1 MTNLPSDGVTPG
13 KMLVVAG
20 PTAVGKSSFGLEV
33 ARRFGGEIV
42 SADSRQVFTG
52 LDIGTAKASIA
63 EQRAIPH
70 HLVDIIEP
78 DEDFGL
84 APFLDLV
91 GDVVAGIQ
99 SRNKLPVV
107 VGGSS
112 QYVFALIEGW
122 SPPRVP
128 PNAELR
134 AALELRVQADG
145 PDALHAELAAADP
158 EAAAKIDPRN
168 VRRVIRALEVRQSE
182 VSQSEKRQ
190 AATTEREATV
200 APRYTGALNKDTLAI
215 GLTLPRKFLYERID
229 QRVDQMIEAGW
240 LNEVEG
246 LSQRGYGPEL
256 TAMSS
261 IGYQELTEHLSGNL
275 DLADAVQRI
284 KNRTHKFA
292 RGQYVWLRRAKWL
305 EWFEADEPGLASAI
319 DRVGEWVAIP

>member
-1 MTNLPSDGVTPG
+1 MTTLPPYDGTPPG

-20 PTAVGKSSFGLEV
+20 PTAVGKSSFGLEA
-33 ARRFGGEIV
+33 ARRFDGEIV
-42 SADSRQVFTG
+42 SVDSRQVYTG
-52 LDIGTAKASIA
+52 LDIGTAKPSLA
-63 EQRAIPH
+63 ERQAVPH
-70 HLVDIIEP
+70 HLVDIIDP

-91 GDVVAGIQ
+91 GDVVSGIQ
-99 SRNKLPVV
+99 SRSKLPVV

-134 AALELRVQADG
+134 AELEQRAQADG
-145 PDALHAELAAADP
+145 PAALHVKLAAIDP
-158 EAAAKIDPRN
+158 ETAAKIDPRN
-168 VRRVIRALEVRQSE
+168 IRRVIRALEVRQSAKE
-182 VSQSEKRQ
+182 GESDEAKAEEALTSEAPLR
-190 AATTEREATV
+190 REPV
-200 APRYTGALNKDTLAI
+200 AKNILSI
-215 GLTLPRKFLYERID
+215 GLTLPREELYGRID
-229 QRVDQMIEAGW
+229 KRVDQMIKAGW
-240 LNEVEG
+240 LNEVER

-275 DLADAVQRI
+275 GLADAVQRI

-292 RGQYVWLRRAKWL
+292 RSQYVWLRRAKWL
-305 EWFEADEPGLASAI
+305 EWFEADEPGLASAV
-319 DRVGEWVAIP
+319 DRVGEWIGIP

>member
-1 MTNLPSDGVTPG
+1 MTTLPTDDAPPG
-13 KMLVVAG
+13 KLLVVAG
-20 PTAVGKSSFGLEV
+20 PTAVGKSSFGMEA
-33 ARRFGGEIV
+33 ARQFGGEIV
-42 SADSRQVFTG
+42 SADSRQVYTG
-52 LDIGTAKASIA
+52 LDIGTAKASRA
-63 EQRAIPH
+63 ERQTVPH
-70 HLVDIIEP
+70 HLVDIIDP

-91 GDVVAGIQ
+91 GDVITDIE
-99 SRNKLPVV
+99 SRNNLPVL

-134 AALELRVQADG
+134 AALEQLAETDG
-145 PDALHAELAAADP
+145 PAALHAELAAVDP
-158 EAAAKIDPRN
+158 EAAEKIDLRN
-168 VRRVIRALEVRQSE
+168 VRRVIRALEVRQ
-182 VSQSEKRQ
+182 
-190 AATTEREATV
+190 ATTEPGASI
-200 APRYTGALNKDTLAI
+200 APRPMSAFNKNTLSI
-215 GLTLPRKFLYERID
+215 GLTLPRQLLYERID
-229 QRVDQMIEAGW
+229 QRVDQMIDAGW
-240 LNEVEG
+240 LKEVEG

-275 DLADAVQRI
+275 DLAEAVQRI

-292 RGQYVWLRRAKWL
+292 RGQYVWLRRARWL
-305 EWFEADEPGLASAI
+305 EWFEADEPGLASAM